1 MGPTE
6 VTLNVFSILL
16 FLAYVICGYYLLCK
30 KRSRQPKLILIW
42 AIFTVNNL
50 LLVITTLT
58 DSEFYLYPSA
68 RSVILTTLNFFLNCM
83 GHWLFSSQYFIS
95 LIEIKSA
102 VEDRPQ
108 QFKNKICLTWTGVA
122 LIFLFLCLVNF
133 QYFFSNYSNS
143 VWAMMLSLNLAV
155 DLFCGILITFSMIIL
170 SGIASK
176 VPFHLKKD

>member
-1 MGPTE
+1 
-6 VTLNVFSILL
+6 
-16 FLAYVICGYYLLCK
+16 
-30 KRSRQPKLILIW
+30 
-42 AIFTVNNL
+42 
-50 LLVITTLT
+50 
-58 DSEFYLYPSA
+58 
-68 RSVILTTLNFFLNCM
+68 M